1 MRKQRHWEKSTQ
13 KLKGTVNVIE
23 SDITELKRENKLFRE
38 SILDIQIRSMHENL
52 VLTGLKEDK
61 GEDSARV
68 VKDFI
73 VKADPR

>member
-1 MRKQRHWEKSTQ
+1 MRKQRHWKKSTQ

-23 SDITELKRENKLFRE
+23 SDINELKRENKLFRE
-38 SILDIQIRSMHENL
+38 SILDIQTRSMHENL